1 MHSPAKVGK
10 VAAMSMK
17 LDFTGPKPHDNN
29 QQTATLFVSLYVVVL
44 AFFILLA
51 SHAQYDVEKSRNVL
65 DSVNKAFAKEIK
77 VDTSW
82 VMESMGT
89 EISATNIFN
98 DIEGVITSVVPLEEI
113 KVITD
118 GRRMV
123 IRMSADALFEAGS
136 ADLRPERSALYRR
149 LSNTL
154 TQWHKDGAT
163 MELTFTQGVKK
174 QKNPAPAAY
183 DLEIA
188 RGGNLARLLENR
200 GVAPENLT
208 IGMAEDAPGELRFE
222 FILQSM
228 NPPVSASSI
237 TSEGGGN

>member
-1 MHSPAKVGK
+1 MHSPAKLGK

-17 LDFTGPKPHDNN
+17 LDFTGPKAHDNN
-29 QQTATLFVSLYVVVL
+29 QKTATLFVSLYVVIL
-44 AFFILLA
+44 AFFIMLA
-51 SHAQYDVEKSRNVL
+51 AHAQYDVEKSRNVL
-65 DSVNKAFAKEIK
+65 DSVNKAFAKKIE

-98 DIEGVITSVVPLEEI
+98 DIEGVITSVVPLEEVNI
-113 KVITD
+113 ITD

-123 IRMSADALFEAGS
+123 IRMPADALFEAGS

-149 LSNTL
+149 LSNAL
-154 TQWHKDGAT
+154 TEWHKDGAT

-174 QKNPAPAAY
+174 QVKPSPTAY
-183 DLEIA
+183 DLEIS

-200 GVAPENLT
+200 GVAPENLI
-208 IGMAEDAPGELRFE
+208 IGMAEDKPGELRFE
-222 FILQSM
+222 FVLQSM
-228 NPPVSASSI
+228 NPPASASSI
-237 TSEGGGN
+237 KSEEGGN

>member
-29 QQTATLFVSLYVVVL
+29 QKTATLFVSLYVVIL

-51 SHAQYDVEKSRNVL
+51 AHAQFDVEKSRNVL

-77 VDTSW
+77 VDTNW

-89 EISATNIFN
+89 EVSATNIFN

-113 KVITD
+113 NVITD
-118 GRRMV
+118 GRRML
-123 IRMSADALFEAGS
+123 IRMSADSLFEAGS
-136 ADLRPERSALYRR
+136 ANLRPERSALYRR

-154 TQWHKDGAT
+154 TEWHKDGAT
-163 MELTFTQGVKK
+163 MKLTFTQGVKK
-174 QKNPAPAAY
+174 QAKPNPTAY
-183 DLEIA
+183 DLEVS

-200 GVAPENLT
+200 GVSPQNLT
-208 IGMAEDAPGELRFE
+208 IGMTEDKAGELQFE
-222 FILQSM
+222 FTLQSM
-228 NPPVSASSI
+228 NPPVSATSI
-237 TSEGGGN
+237 KSVEGSN